1 MPTDYSFLLDEYPK
15 KISMDQLYRICH
27 ISKRKAKWLLENG
40 YIPCKDTGRKTR
52 RFTIQTKDVVSYL
65 TLLETKPEALPPM
78 PVGIFSSN
86 ANHQAKANPYL
97 DIDSKKFT
105 AFLQNEWN
113 AVPDMVTVKEAS
125 KLIGYACS
133 TITDRISKE
142 QVKAILY
149 HCRYLIPKD
158 ALTKYMA
165 INGNYSICRKTEK
178 HLKLIRKYRIK

>member
-1 MPTDYSFLLDEYPK
+1 MPTDYSSLLDEYPK

-65 TLLETKPEALPPM
+65 TLLETKPEAMPPM

-86 ANHQAKANPYL
+86 ANHQAKANPFL
-97 DIDSKKFT
+97 EIDSKKFA

-113 AVPDMVTVKEAS
+113 AVPDVVTVKEAS
-125 KLIGYACS
+125 KLIGYSC
-133 TITDRISKE
+133 TFIVDWIGKR
-142 QVKAILY
+142 QLKAVMY

-158 ALTKYMA
+158 ALIKYMA

-178 HLKLIRKYRIK
+178 HLKLIRKYRMK